1 MDFVFGFIGA
11 GNMATAIIKGLVSND
26 VVEPDKICVCD
37 VDREKAVQ
45 LSTVTGVETIDE
57 IPELVDRCMIIVLAV
72 KPQNY
77 AEVLE
82 QAKEKAAENKVF
94 VSIAA
99 GISIGYV
106 RNMLGIECP
115 VVRVMPNTP
124 LLLGKGATAICP
136 SENVSDR
143 DFGIVK
149 SMFSFNG
156 IVELV
161 EEKHM
166 NSIISVNGSSPAY
179 IYMFAKAVVE
189 YAKSQG
195 IDENTALRLF
205 CATLEGSAAMLLDSG
220 DDPDTL
226 IGKVC
231 SKGGTTIEAVS
242 KLSEGNFCG
251 LIKEAMDACTKRAE
265 ELGK

>member
-11 GNMATAIIKGLVSND
+11 GNMATAIIKGLVGND
-26 VVEPDKICVCD
+26 VVEADKICVCD
-37 VDREKAVQ
+37 VDEEKAQ
-45 LSTVTGVETIDE
+45 TLSTEIGVES
-57 IPELVDRCMIIVLAV
+57 IPEISQVVDKSQIIVLAV

-77 AEVLE
+77 GEVLE
-82 QAKEKAAENKVF
+82 QAKEKITESKVI

-99 GISIGYV
+99 GISINYV
-106 RNMLGIECP
+106 RAQLGMDCP

-136 SENVSDR
+136 SENVSPR

-149 SMFSFNG
+149 SMFSLNG
-156 IVELV
+156 TAEVI

-195 IDENTALRLF
+195 IDENTALKLF
-205 CATLEGSAAMLLDSG
+205 CATLEGSAAMLLESG

-231 SKGGTTIEAVS
+231 SKGGTTIEAVN
-242 KLSEGNFCG
+242 KLNENNFCEI
-251 LIKEAMDACTKRAE
+251 IKEAMDACTKRAE

>member
-11 GNMATAIIKGLVSND
+11 GNMAAAIIKGLVSND

-37 VDREKAVQ
+37 VDAEKASH
-45 LSTVTGVETIDE
+45 LSTETGVETISD
-57 IPELVDRCMIIVLAV
+57 IKELVEKCMIIVLAV

-82 QAKEKAAENKVF
+82 EAKETASENKIF

-99 GISIGYV
+99 GISINYV
-106 RNMLGIECP
+106 REQLGIECP

-124 LLLGKGATAICP
+124 LLLGKGATAVCP

-149 SMFSFNG
+149 SMFSLNG
-156 IVELV
+156 TVEIV

-189 YAKSQG
+189 YAESQG
-195 IDENTALRLF
+195 IDKNTALNLF
-205 CATLEGSAAMLLDSG
+205 CATLEGSAAMLLESG

-231 SKGGTTIEAVS
+231 SKGGTTIEAVN
-242 KLSEGNFCG
+242 KLNENNFCG
-251 LIKEAMDACTKRAE
+251 IIKEAMDACTKRAE

>member
-1 MDFVFGFIGA
+1 MDYVFGFIGA
-11 GNMATAIIKGLVSND
+11 GNMATAIIKGLVGNS

-37 VDREKAVQ
+37 VDMDKAQ
-45 LSTVTGVETIDE
+45 NLSTE
-57 IPELVDRCMIIVLAV
+57 IGIEVVSEAEKLAEMCHIIVLAV

-82 QAKEKAAENKVF
+82 QIKGTMTEEKVI

-99 GISIGYV
+99 GISINYV
-106 RNMLGIECP
+106 REQLGMKCP

-136 SENVSDR
+136 SENVSTR

-149 SMFSFNG
+149 SMFSLNG
-156 IVELV
+156 TAEVV

-195 IDENTALRLF
+195 IDENTALKLF
-205 CATLEGSAAMLLDSG
+205 CATLEGSAAMLMESG

-231 SKGGTTIEAVS
+231 SKGGTTIEAVN
-242 KLSEGNFCG
+242 KLNENNFCET
-251 LIKEAMDACTKRAE
+251 IKEAMDACTKRAE